1 MSDDSRSAV
10 TQGLTDQ
17 SNIRQLS
24 SSGKAAK
31 DKRAELKKAREERER
46 KEKEA
51 KEAKEAE
58 EAEAVEED
66 SGEAAEWSQTR
77 SFLSSNVVF
86 LNNVWVK

>member
-10 TQGLTDQ
+10 TQGLNDQ

-51 KEAKEAE
+51 KEAEAT
-58 EAEAVEED
+58 ED
-66 SGEAAEWSQTR
+66 DGGDAAA
-77 SFLSSNVVF
+77 
-86 LNNVWVK
+86 

>member
-31 DKRAELKKAREERER
+31 DKRAALKKAREERER
-46 KEKEA
+46 EEREA
-51 KEAKEAE
+51 NQAAAAE
-58 EAEAVEED
+58 ED
-66 SGEAAEWSQTR
+66 GGEAAE
-77 SFLSSNVVF
+77 
-86 LNNVWVK
+86 

>member
-10 TQGLTDQ
+10 TQGLTNQ

-31 DKRAELKKAREERER
+31 DKRAELKKVREESGK

-51 KEAKEAE
+51 KESKEAE
-58 EAEAVEED
+58 
-66 SGEAAEWSQTR
+66 AADEGGGQAAA
-77 SFLSSNVVF
+77 
-86 LNNVWVK
+86 

>member
-1 MSDDSRSAV
+1 MTDNSRSAV

-51 KEAKEAE
+51 KQSEAAE
-58 EAEAVEED
+58 ED
-66 SGEAAEWSQTR
+66 GGQAAEWSRT
-77 SFLSSNVVF
+77 FL
-86 LNNVWVK
+86 LDLYCCLA

>member
-10 TQGLTDQ
+10 TQGLTNQ

-31 DKRAELKKAREERER
+31 DKRAELKKVREESGK

-51 KEAKEAE
+51 KESK
-58 EAEAVEED
+58 
-66 SGEAAEWSQTR
+66 AADEGGGQAAA
-77 SFLSSNVVF
+77 
-86 LNNVWVK
+86 